1 MIKSIKEDINSIY
14 ERDPAA
20 RSRWEVLLC
29 YSGLHAVI
37 IHRLANKLWKADWKV
52 TARWLSQVG
61 RFLTGIEIHPAAE
74 IGKRVLIDHGM
85 GVVIGE
91 TAEVGDDCTIYHGVT
106 LGGTSLSE
114 GTKRHPTIG
123 RNCIIGAGAKVLG
136 AFTVG
141 DNCRI
146 GSNAVV
152 IKPLPPDST
161 AVGNPARIVKRKDK
175 KVDAEEQRQEKAIHD
190 PKLHVRMA
198 AYGFVA
204 NGEDPYAEKLK
215 AMEQRLENQEK
226 LIEELKEK
234 VKN

>member
-1 MIKSIKEDINSIY
+1 MINSIKEDVNSIY

-37 IHRLANKLWKADWKV
+37 IHRLANKLWKADWRV

-61 RFLTGIEIHPAAE
+61 RFLTGIEIHPAAT

-91 TAEVGDDCTIYHGVT
+91 TAEVGDDCTIYHRVT
-106 LGGTSLSE
+106 LGGTSLTE

-123 RNCIIGAGAKVLG
+123 RNCIIGAGAKILG
-136 AFTVG
+136 GFSVG

-152 IKPLPPDST
+152 IKPLPSDST

-175 KVDAEEQRQEKAIHD
+175 KVTTEEQKEEKAIQD
-190 PKLHVRMA
+190 PRVHVRMA
-198 AYGFVA
+198 AYGVIA
-204 NGEDPYAEKLK
+204 NEEDPYAEKLK
-215 AMEQRLENQEK
+215 TMEQRLEAQEK

-234 VKN
+234 IK